1 MSNDKS
7 KLVDGWFNIYLIKG
21 EIVIG
26 STIGFKTEEEA
37 KSMRIC
43 NCYYIKTIK
52 ISNET
57 KKVTNEQRNKT
68 NGS

>member
-1 MSNDKS
+1 MSDNKS
-7 KLVDGWFNIYLIKG
+7 KLVDGWFNIYLVKG

-37 KSMRIC
+37 KSMRIL
-43 NCYYIKTIK
+43 NDTYIKTIK

-57 KKVTNEQRNKT
+57 YGGGIK
-68 NGS
+68 